1 MPDQTPTAG
10 LSNAQ
15 LIERLDGFLDQLAE
29 GHRKTME
36 EVASWLEEHG
46 SLDDEIRTNVEALNP
61 LFQKWSFEI
70 CFLIRLRERIRFNE
84 LKEQLGGIGSRTLS
98 QRLKELEAQ
107 GLVKREAFAEVPV
120 RVEYSLTPKGLRF
133 GDLIMPVIAHLRIW
147 DIRHR
152 PARDP
157 GPRASP

>member
-1 MPDQTPTAG
+1 MTVPTPTSG
-10 LSNAQ
+10 LTNSQ
-15 LIERLDGFLDQLAE
+15 LITRLDQFLDQLAE
-29 GHRKTME
+29 GHRRTME
-36 EVASWLEEHG
+36 EVVSWLEDHG
-46 SLDDEIRTNVEALNP
+46 SLEDEIRVNVEALNP

-70 CFLIRLRERIRFNE
+70 CFLLRMKERLRFNQ
-84 LKEQLGGIGSRTLS
+84 LKDHLGGIGSRTLS

-107 GLVKREAFAEVPV
+107 GLVRREAFAEVPV

-152 PARDP
+152 PRDP
-157 GPRASP
+157 AGDP